1 MDSSINIESL
11 NKIVQDGI
19 PAGGPDIDL
28 YSVTAD
34 LGDIEREIE
43 IDITVGNYSDTVS
56 IEHALE
62 GTTVCDVV
70 LPIDDLMERVQEE
83 GYGETALG
91 YLLHHLSD
99 GERSEVVRAL
109 GRADEADA
117 AAMEVEAPT
126 PTPDFIPQD
135 ATVHT
140 LGCLT
145 RGTKF
150 WVSRESLTAYT
161 YTYDERVPAT
171 TWGEHL
177 TDDTEVWIEELAPAP
192 ETDDTEKSL
201 YSASS
206 VRDLVGMILA
216 DDERRLLLI
225 GLLVEAG
232 YAVEKKVS

>member
-1 MDSSINIESL
+1 MSNINIERLREILFAQSEVGSEDEI
-11 NKIVQDGI
+11 N
-19 PAGGPDIDL
+19 L
-28 YSVTAD
+28 YSVTVD
-34 LGDIEREIE
+34 LDGIQHVVE
-43 IDITVGNYSDTVS
+43 IDITIDDQLDTVS
-56 IEHALE
+56 VSLDLE
-62 GTTVCDVV
+62 GTETCDVS
-70 LPIDDLMERVQEE
+70 LRIEDLMERVQEE
-83 GYGETALG
+83 GYGETALCL
-91 YLLHHLSD
+91 LLHHLPD

-109 GRADEADA
+109 GRSDEADVA
-117 AAMEVEAPT
+117 ATEVEAPT
-126 PTPDFIPQD
+126 PTPDFIPEG

-150 WVSRESLTAYT
+150 WVSRKSLTA

-216 DDERRLLLI
+216 DDERRPLLL

-232 YAVEKKVS
+232 YAVGKKVS

>member
-1 MDSSINIESL
+1 MSNINIERLREILFAQSEVGSEDEI
-11 NKIVQDGI
+11 N
-19 PAGGPDIDL
+19 L
-28 YSVTAD
+28 YSVMVD
-34 LGDIEREIE
+34 LDGIEHEVE
-43 IDITVGNYSDTVS
+43 IDITIDDQRETVS
-56 IEHALE
+56 VSLDLE
-62 GTTVCDVV
+62 GTETCDVS
-70 LPIDDLMERVQEE
+70 LRIEDLMERVQEE

-91 YLLHHLSD
+91 FLLHHLSD
-99 GERSEVVRAL
+99 GDRSEVVRAL
-109 GRADEADA
+109 GRSFEADA

-150 WVSRESLTAYT
+150 WVSRKSLTA

-216 DDERRLLLI
+216 DDERRPLLL

-232 YAVEKKVS
+232 YAVGKKVS